1 MSEYSWQNVSFKWL
15 KYLTLYIC
23 QKILPGYIYIYVKHS
38 CRKRD
43 PGEPSYLKMAKQTE
57 IFIEKV
63 YQTEILIDQ
72 TEIFLEQTEI

>member
-1 MSEYSWQNVSFKWL
+1 MFQLNQEPRQSGFKLPLIPTFSKYSTEPSHS
-15 KYLTLYIC
+15 
-23 QKILPGYIYIYVKHS
+23 HS

-63 YQTEILIDQ
+63 YQTEILNDQ

>member
-1 MSEYSWQNVSFKWL
+1 MTAN
-15 KYLTLYIC
+15 
-23 QKILPGYIYIYVKHS
+23 HS
-38 CRKRD
+38 CRKHD

-72 TEIFLEQTEI
+72 TEFFLEQTEI

>member
-1 MSEYSWQNVSFKWL
+1 MPLSTMNGSFKMPL
-15 KYLTLYIC
+15 IITELLI
-23 QKILPGYIYIYVKHS
+23 PEHS